1 MATPNVRRYKTY
13 RIYGLHEN
21 IRSIHWIGRT
31 FVLDALTES
40 DIDALIKSGWPTIKR
55 VFPNPTK

>member
-1 MATPNVRRYKTY
+1 MAAPAIRRYKTY

-31 FVLDALTES
+31 FVLDALSEA
-40 DIDALIKSGWPTIKR
+40 DVDDLIKSGSPHIKR
-55 VFPNPTK
+55 VFPKPAE